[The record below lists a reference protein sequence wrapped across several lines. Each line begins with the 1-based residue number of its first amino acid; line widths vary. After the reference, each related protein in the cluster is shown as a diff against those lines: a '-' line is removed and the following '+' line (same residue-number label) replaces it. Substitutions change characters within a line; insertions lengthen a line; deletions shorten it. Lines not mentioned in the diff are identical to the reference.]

1 MRVGRAITALRR
13 RVVPA
18 CLAGCVVLLLAACAS
33 PPDLTALAGSRS
45 SAPAGASPTDA
56 HASSGG
62 SSPHG
67 GTSSGASTGTDTT
80 PAPEWTNTVP
90 AQRPEASGSSSGAT
104 TSGRGWIQRA
114 GDHPGRDITLG
125 ENVDLSEE
133 PGYPDI
139 AVTIA
144 RVTRNATCPQGPP
157 PRLGQYVALDLIVR
171 RTKPNHDIVG
181 ITTFEWVALGPD
193 GTATK
198 TYGLSGFLC
207 QRATEQF
214 PLRFGDR
221 DEVRGQLILD
231 VPTDTVT
238 VTATIPWDQRAARL
252 LIPVRQPD

>member
-1 MRVGRAITALRR
+1 MRMRSAGTARR
-13 RVVPA
+13 RWLRGLMPA
-18 CLAGCVVLLLAACAS
+18 CLAGGVVLLLGACAS

-45 SAPAGASPTDA
+45 SAAPTASSTDA
-56 HASSGG
+56 PTSSGSSGG
-62 SSPHG
+62 HDP
-67 GTSSGASTGTDTT
+67 STGTDAT
-80 PAPEWTNTVP
+80 PAPEWSNTGSG
-90 AQRPEASGSSSGAT
+90 QRPEPSGSASANSSPGT
-104 TSGRGWIQRA
+104 GSIQPA
-114 GDHPGRDITLG
+114 GGHPGRDITLG
-125 ENVDLSEE
+125 ENVDLTEE

-139 AVTIA
+139 AVTVA

-231 VPTDTVT
+231 VPSDTVT

-252 LIPVRQPD
+252 LIPVEQPA

>member
-1 MRVGRAITALRR
+1 MGTTRRRRLRR
-13 RVVPA
+13 IAPV
-18 CLAGCVVLLLAACAS
+18 CLAAGIALLMGACAS

-45 SAPAGASPTDA
+45 STPPTTSTDA
-56 HASSGG
+56 H
-62 SSPHG
+62 
-67 GTSSGASTGTDTT
+67 TSTGADPT
-80 PAPEWTNTVP
+80 PEPEWSNTVST
-90 AQRPEASGSSSGAT
+90 QRPEGSGSSSAT
-104 TSGRGWIQRA
+104 FTAGTGWIQPA
-114 GDHPGRDITLG
+114 GGHPGRDITLG

-171 RTKPNHDIVG
+171 RTRPNHDIVG

-231 VPTDTVT
+231 VPSDTVT

-252 LIPVRQPD
+252 LIPVRQRD